1 MKRVFGK
8 LKKISVLLL
17 LGLLGLGLCFLMLE
31 FGLRLALFGS
41 LQWQQSGYLPFIRVP
56 HPEFGWLP
64 DSNQT
69 AAEDAIEYQHLVS
82 TNDKGLR
89 DKAHKYEKP
98 AGTFRIVVLGDSYM
112 EGTHVPD
119 GKAFPQVLES
129 LLASRGV
136 EVVNLGVSGF
146 ATTAEWLY
154 LQEEGI
160 KYQPDMVLLAFFAEN
175 DLLGNSA
182 ELSRVFWGA
191 DNIRYYGQP
200 YASWDEEIGAIRI
213 MPPDYERSYAVY
225 LSEVAEYSPGMY
237 QLEALRKSLASRLFQ
252 RMRYRL
258 LNLVRTPGKDVNIH
272 FGCYIENFDVTFAPA
287 LLPAETYR
295 KLWDDTWNVTRQ
307 LVSTINTFC
316 IEKNTKFALFNC
328 PSRIQFEKRYQDSVT
343 QAYPGL
349 ALNVDLPD
357 QRLEKFC
364 AESAIPFTTLLPTFR
379 KAEAE
384 GRELNYFNDS
394 HWNEEG
400 HLLAAQ
406 IIAGWLDEKGLLAFT
421 P

>member
-160 KYQPDMVLLAFFAEN
+160 KYQPDMVLLAFAEN
-175 DLLGNSA
+175 DLAWQFSGVIPCFL
-182 ELSRVFWGA
+182 
-191 DNIRYYGQP
+191 
-200 YASWDEEIGAIRI
+200 GAITSVI
-213 MPPDYERSYAVY
+213 TG
-225 LSEVAEYSPGMY
+225 SPMQVGM
-237 QLEALRKSLASRLFQ
+237 RR
-252 RMRYRL
+252 
-258 LNLVRTPGKDVNIH
+258 
-272 FGCYIENFDVTFAPA
+272 
-287 LLPAETYR
+287 
-295 KLWDDTWNVTRQ
+295 
-307 LVSTINTFC
+307 
-316 IEKNTKFALFNC
+316 
-328 PSRIQFEKRYQDSVT
+328 
-343 QAYPGL
+343 L
-349 ALNVDLPD
+349 ALYAL
-357 QRLEKFC
+357 C
-364 AESAIPFTTLLPTFR
+364 
-379 KAEAE
+379 
-384 GRELNYFNDS
+384 
-394 HWNEEG
+394 H
-400 HLLAAQ
+400 
-406 IIAGWLDEKGLLAFT
+406 
-421 P
+421 